1 MGRHSGVQRRGDPG
15 RRSALPAGA
24 GRAGVRTGRP
34 GQPRARGHDAGGR
47 LRRRGHGAAPRARPG
62 HRLRGAGGGLAGAAA
77 RAGDH
82 PVRRRPGRLRPG
94 AERARLRRRPAAGH
108 QRLRGDGDLA
118 QAGAPAGDRG
128 PLARRAVAAGPAGA
142 ADRARRP
149 GGAALRRRRA
159 ASGRGRGGAADRRGR
174 RAGRRRA
181 VGRARRPL
189 PGGHHAGPGVPGA
202 GRVRAG
208 RPLDARRAGG
218 RNAARRAPG
227 GAPVPAGRVGGR
239 PAASGALAGRAG
251 RAGAARAAP
260 APGGDRPRPLEG
272 GRHPVGRARPAARC
286 ACYAARVMTG
296 AQRTRTK
303 LVATLGPASSDAAV
317 IGAMVDAGLDVARL
331 NFSHGEP
338 AEHRERLS
346 IARRAATEC
355 GASLAV
361 LADLQGPKIRVGVLA
376 GDGYPLP
383 AGASC
388 ELIAGA
394 SSAPPPA
401 IPVTYGQLADDLRPG
416 DRVLLDDG
424 AIELEVRSVS
434 GRRVACVVRRGGT
447 VRSRKGVNLPGVR
460 VSAPSLTAK
469 DRKDLVTA
477 IGAGVDYLALSF
489 VRRAGD
495 VTGAKRAIAEL
506 GADVPLVAKLERP
519 EAIEHLDGIL
529 DAADAVMVARGDLGV
544 ELAVEKVPPLQK
556 EIIARAN
563 ACGVPVITATQ
574 MLESMVSSQRP
585 TRAEASDVANAVFD
599 GTDAVMLSQETA
611 IGAYPV
617 EAVATMRRIAEEAE
631 STPSLL
637 HPPPPPS
644 GGPLDVASTTCK
656 AAVQAAA
663 DLGARA
669 IVAFTETGAT
679 ARYVSRF
686 RPRVPI
692 VGLTPHEATRR
703 RMAMYWGVRA
713 LPPVDPHLEMGEMV
727 QQADQRL
734 RAAGVAS
741 EGDLIVL
748 VAGTPGLRAA
758 TNRMIVHRLGS
769 ADVTQT
775 SG

>member
-82 PVRRRPGRLRPG
+82 PVRRLPGRLRPG

-174 RAGRRRA
+174 RAGHRPAPLRLARHLRRPGGAGRRRA

-202 GRVRAG
+202 GRV
-208 RPLDARRAGG
+208 
-218 RNAARRAPG
+218 
-227 GAPVPAGRVGGR
+227 
-239 PAASGALAGRAG
+239 RAG

-346 IARRAATEC
+346 IARRAATER

-401 IPVTYGQLADDLRPG
+401 IPVTYGQLAEDLRPG

-611 IGAYPV
+611 IGAYPA

-637 HPPPPPS
+637 HPPPAPS
-644 GGPLDVASTTCK
+644 GGPLDVASTTCT